1 MEFENAKSSLI
12 FEVIEEEKTPGDKSQ
27 ASMMSYLRG
36 IGQNYNRCATRH
48 VSDEMTRHRVMT
60 MKIMRLNYWALVCFY
75 FRDFIEQISRVS
87 KADLRRVG
95 PQYIANVI
103 DPTRVKS
110 VVVCHSNKAK
120 KVARAMSEQ

>member
-1 MEFENAKSSLI
+1 
-12 FEVIEEEKTPGDKSQ
+12 
-27 ASMMSYLRG
+27 
-36 IGQNYNRCATRH
+36 
-48 VSDEMTRHRVMT
+48 
-60 MKIMRLNYWALVCFY
+60 MRLNCELVYFY